1 MKLVSANTLLT
12 LSNVQIFEH
21 THNESPIKHAII
33 NIVKTCFMEDV
44 NVVYETY
51 IEIKV
56 AVNVFPVTF
65 KLPPG
70 GTN

>member
-1 MKLVSANTLLT
+1 MYKILNTYR
-12 LSNVQIFEH
+12 Q
-21 THNESPIKHAII
+21 ESPIKHAII

>member
-1 MKLVSANTLLT
+1 MNP
-12 LSNVQIFEH
+12 H
-21 THNESPIKHAII
+21 IKHAII
-33 NIVKTCFMEDV
+33 NIVKACFMEDV
-44 NVVYETY
+44 NAVYETY

-56 AVNVFPVTF
+56 AVNVSPVTF

>member
-1 MKLVSANTLLT
+1 MNP
-12 LSNVQIFEH
+12 H
-21 THNESPIKHAII
+21 IKHAII
-33 NIVKTCFMEDV
+33 NIVKACFMEDV

-51 IEIKV
+51 IETKV